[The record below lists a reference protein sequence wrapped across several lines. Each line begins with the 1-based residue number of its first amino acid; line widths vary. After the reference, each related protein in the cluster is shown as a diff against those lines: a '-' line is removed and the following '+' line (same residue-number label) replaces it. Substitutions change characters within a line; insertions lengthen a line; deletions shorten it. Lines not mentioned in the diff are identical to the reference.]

1 MAHEDPKV
9 RRAKSLGFV
18 SQACIEKR
26 YGGRPSEEARAKFNR
41 PSYQMRKSEKC
52 TTE

>member
-18 SQACIEKR
+18 SQACIAKR
-26 YGGRPSEEARAKFNR
+26 YGGRPSEAARRKFYAAPYGMQRSADEN
-41 PSYQMRKSEKC
+41 KK
-52 TTE
+52 

>member
-18 SQACIEKR
+18 SQACIAKR
-26 YGGRPSEEARAKFNR
+26 YGGRPSEAARRKFYAAPYGMQRSTDEN
-41 PSYQMRKSEKC
+41 KK
-52 TTE
+52 